1 MDSPFKQR
9 LECPSPYPS
18 VVTSPLF
25 KELISKK
32 STDSDNKFPIRI
44 ITGNANP
51 RLAREICGHL
61 QLDLHPCHVAKFAN
75 GEIDIKI
82 NEKVRGDDVFIVQS
96 MCAGATQEINTS
108 VMELLLLIHTAKLA
122 SARRITA
129 VVPYYAYSRQDR
141 KMRPRVPIS
150 AAAIARL
157 IQEMGADRVYTVDL
171 HCGQIQGFFHNTPLD
186 NLMVYPELVKY
197 IRRKG
202 CDPERTVI
210 VSPDAGGVERAKN
223 VANLLMAHH
232 VVTILKRRSE
242 AGKIDSM
249 QTVGDV
255 KGFTCYLID
264 DIIDTGNTLVG
275 AVNLL
280 KEMGA
285 ERVIAFATHG
295 ILTHPCIERLN
306 ACEALL
312 EVVVTDSIPQDEHRR
327 QCRKLKVL
335 PLASLIAEAIIRV
348 NMEMSISEM
357 Y

>member
-1 MDSPFKQR
+1 MDSPFKQPQG
-9 LECPSPYPS
+9 CQSPYPK
-18 VVTSPLF
+18 VPTSPLF
-25 KELISKK
+25 KELLSKQEVCI
-32 STDSDNKFPIRI
+32 DHRFPIRI

-51 RLAREICGHL
+51 RLAADICDHL
-61 QLDLHPCHVAKFAN
+61 RVDLHPCHVSKFAN

-82 NEKVRGDDVFIVQS
+82 EEKVRGDDVFIVQS

-108 VMELLLLIHTAKLA
+108 VMELLLLIHTARLA

-141 KMRPRVPIS
+141 KMRARVPIS
-150 AAAIARL
+150 ASAIARL

-197 IRRKG
+197 IKRKG

-264 DIIDTGNTLVG
+264 DIIDTGNTLVR
-275 AVNLL
+275 AVDLL

-295 ILTHPCIERLN
+295 ILTEPCCERIN
-306 ACEALL
+306 GCAGLL
-312 EVVVTDSIPQDEHRR
+312 EVVVTDSIPQGDHKR

-335 PLASLIAEAIIRV
+335 PLASMIAEAILRV
-348 NMEMSISEM
+348 NHEMSISEM
-357 Y
+357 F

>member
-1 MDSPFKQR
+1 MSASPPEGSQ
-9 LECPSPYPS
+9 SPIPKA
-18 VVTSPLF
+18 VTSPLF
-25 KELISKK
+25 KELLACQAG
-32 STDSDNKFPIRI
+32 NQNRRHPIRI
-44 ITGNANP
+44 ITGNSNP
-51 RLAREICGHL
+51 QLALGICSYL
-61 QLDLHPCHVAKFAN
+61 QIGVHPCHVSKFAN

-82 NEKVRGDDVFIVQS
+82 KEKVRGDDVFIVQS
-96 MCAGATQEINTS
+96 MCANKTQEINTS
-108 VMELLLLIHTAKLA
+108 VMELLLLIHTARLA

-141 KMRPRVPIS
+141 KMSGRVPIS
-150 AAAIARL
+150 ASAIARL

-197 IRRKG
+197 IKRKG
-202 CDPERTVI
+202 CDPEKTVI

-255 KGFTCYLID
+255 EGFTCYLID
-264 DIIDTGNTLVG
+264 DIIDTGNTLIS

-285 ERVIAFATHG
+285 EQVIAFATHG
-295 ILTHPCIERLN
+295 IMTEPCCTRINSCTGLG
-306 ACEALL
+306 
-312 EVVVTDSIPQDEHRR
+312 EVVVTDSIPQEEH
-327 QCRKLKVL
+327 QKNCKKLKVL
-335 PLASLIAEAIIRV
+335 PLASMIAEAILRV
-348 NMEMSISEM
+348 NNEMSISDM
-357 Y
+357 F

>member
-1 MDSPFKQR
+1 MTSDPRQSNGSFSPIPKAI
-9 LECPSPYPS
+9 
-18 VVTSPLF
+18 TSPLF
-25 KELISKK
+25 KELLAGQ
-32 STDSDNKFPIRI
+32 TGNLDRRHPIRI

-51 RLAREICGHL
+51 RLAQDISTHL
-61 QLDLHPCHVAKFAN
+61 RLNLHPCNVSKFAN
-75 GEIDIKI
+75 GEINIKI
-82 NEKVRGDDVFIVQS
+82 QEKVRGDDVFIVQS
-96 MCAGATQEINTS
+96 MCAGETQEINTS
-108 VMELLLLIHTAKLA
+108 VMELLLLIHTARLA

-141 KMRPRVPIS
+141 KTESRVPIS
-150 AAAIARL
+150 ASAIARL

-197 IRRKG
+197 IQRKG
-202 CDPERTVI
+202 CDPQRTVI

-264 DIIDTGNTLVG
+264 DIVDTGNTLVS

-285 ERVIAFATHG
+285 EKVIAFATHG
-295 ILTHPCIERLN
+295 ILTEPCCERINSCAGLI
-306 ACEALL
+306 
-312 EVVVTDSIPQDEHRR
+312 EVVVTDSIPQGEHQQR
-327 QCRKLKVL
+327 CRKLKVL
-335 PLASLIAEAIIRV
+335 PLASLIAEAILRV
-348 NMEMSISEM
+348 NNEMSISEM
-357 Y
+357 F